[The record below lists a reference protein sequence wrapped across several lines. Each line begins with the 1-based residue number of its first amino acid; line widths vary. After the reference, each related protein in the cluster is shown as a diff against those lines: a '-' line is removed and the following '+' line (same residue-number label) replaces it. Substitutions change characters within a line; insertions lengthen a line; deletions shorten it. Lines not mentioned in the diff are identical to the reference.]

1 MTINKSL
8 FPNEELYS
16 WFNQLNDTI
25 SNDGCS
31 DDLAVCD
38 QRPLIDLYT
47 HRHLFQNINIE
58 MLILSLYESMD
69 NTGCDYPYAVINED
83 DFTTLKEYLSQ

>member
-1 MTINKSL
+1 MMINKAF

-38 QRPLIDLYT
+38 QRPVIDLYT
-47 HRHLFQNINIE
+47 YRHLFQNINIE

-69 NTGCDYPYAVINED
+69 NTGCDYPYAVINEN